1 MMTVT
6 IKIEGA
12 RGHQAQEVSNVSVF
26 YGSKQVDRY
35 VTRNVERLVQ
45 DIKEDCTGVQVVVK
59 DER

>member
-12 RGHQAQEVSNVSVF
+12 RGQQAQEVFNVSVV

-45 DIKEDCTGVQVVVK
+45 DVKEDYTGVQVVIK